1 MKVQSLMTRNP
12 KYCHTGDALKVA
24 AQVMWDCDIGSV
36 PVIDPAERVVG
47 MITDRD
53 ICMAAYTRDQ
63 RLAEISVDHAMSRKV
78 FSCRPDED
86 IETAERLMK
95 NEQIRRLPVTDYN
108 QRLVGVVSLNDIVRE
123 AARQR
128 HQRLPQVAEGEVVAT
143 MAAIGEPRSNS
154 ANATH

>member
-12 KYCHTGDALKVA
+12 KYCHKGDSLKAA

-36 PVIDPAERVVG
+36 PVVDQAERVIG

-53 ICMAAYTRDQ
+53 ICMAGYTRDQ
-63 RLAEISVDHAMSRKV
+63 RLSEITVDQAMSRKV

-86 IETAERLMK
+86 IEMAERVMQ
-95 NEQIRRLPVTDYN
+95 NEQIRRLPVTDHN
-108 QRLVGVVSLNDIVRE
+108 QRLMGVVSLSDIVRE

-128 HQRLPQVAEGEVVAT
+128 YQRSPQVAEHEVVAT
-143 MAAIGEPRSNS
+143 MAAIAEPRSNGVG
-154 ANATH
+154 AAE

>member
-1 MKVQSLMTRNP
+1 
-12 KYCHTGDALKVA
+12 
-24 AQVMWDCDIGSV
+24 MWDCDIGSV
-36 PVIDPAERVVG
+36 PVIDEAERVVG

-63 RLAEISVDHAMSRKV
+63 RLAEISVDQAMSRKV

-86 IETAERLMK
+86 IEIAERLMQK
-95 NEQIRRLPVTDYN
+95 EQIRRLPVTDYN

-143 MAAIGEPRSNS
+143 MAAIGAPRSTS
-154 ANATH
+154 VAATH